1 MGLGYGSNHMKNTD
15 GMMCRF
21 LWTNSSSDQITCLD
35 IWFSETHSVV
45 FGPETP
51 DVKTIKTLQ
60 ANVPTGTF
68 SVHFQRPF
76 IGSDP
81 TRDTNLTLST
91 PNWLLWSHSI
101 IANGMPVKHNADDR
115 NYFKL
120 TLATGEIEGLT
131 SSGSYGLATAL
142 MAIFALLGMM
152 II

>member
-1 MGLGYGSNHMKNTD
+1 MGLGYGSYHMRNTD

-21 LWTNSSSDQITCLD
+21 TWTNSTTDQITCLD
-35 IWFSETHSVV
+35 VWFSETHSVI

-51 DVKTIKTLQ
+51 DVRTIRTLQ
-60 ANVPTGTF
+60 ANVTTGTF
-68 SVHFQRPF
+68 AVHFQRPF
-76 IGSDP
+76 IGSDV

-91 PNWLLWSHSI
+91 PNWILWSHSI
-101 IANGMPVKHNADDR
+101 IANGIPLKHAASDR

-120 TLATGEIEGLT
+120 TLATGEIEGLP
-131 SSGSYGLATAL
+131 SSGFQGLATSL